1 MIIYRNC
8 GGCGNQENSF
18 MVLSCF
24 TDDEAD
30 NVKKKKKVWV
40 NEESDTILKEQ
51 KPEPRDEGRM
61 GETKKKKIIKR
72 IIRTKQADGTI
83 VSREILITDPKEV
96 TICLTQVQSITM
108 CATVP

>member
-1 MIIYRNC
+1 
-8 GGCGNQENSF
+8 

-51 KPEPRDEGRM
+51 KPEPRDEARV

-72 IIRTKQADGTI
+72 IIRTKQADGTVI
-83 VSREILITDPKEV
+83 SREILITDPKEV
-96 TICLTQVQSITM
+96 TVCLTPVQSITHV
-108 CATVP
+108 CYLFLTSG